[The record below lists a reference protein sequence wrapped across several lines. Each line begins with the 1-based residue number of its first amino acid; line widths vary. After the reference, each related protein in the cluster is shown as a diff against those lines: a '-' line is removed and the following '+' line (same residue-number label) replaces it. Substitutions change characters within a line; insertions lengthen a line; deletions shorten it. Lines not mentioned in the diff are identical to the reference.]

1 MASTIKANA
10 ALLSSLIAYYRLE
23 GNVTDSHGSN
33 NGTAEKTI
41 SMVAGALRNC
51 IAFDGNGDPQ
61 DAIGACQVL
70 NLGQLLAGVNS
81 FSISY
86 WANTNSV
93 SAFQQHVTLAS
104 WNGSA
109 MHAQSRLYSQQPAGA
124 SGNVDFAYWGA
135 TGGYVEVYAPLT
147 NGSWIHWTITLDYN
161 AGSGITTLSIY
172 KNGYLVGSNTNSIG
186 IAKTG
191 TIPLLVGGMP
201 WDYFGTNQRLH
212 QANGKFDEIAI
223 AARAWTAAEVRF
235 LYHTGLPVH
244 YDEVLAESLVA
255 IGATAMEGVQ
265 NLGQLEPSCVFEPVT
280 SFEAVAGPVQRQ
292 ISLSWTNPVHPDFL
306 KVIVRRSDV
315 SFPPSPSSGDLV
327 YEGSN
332 EATIDTDLDASKT
345 YYYSIFAFDSY
356 GTYSVAVTQSCKPE
370 QVPVTDFEG
379 VSGIRKIEMTWTN
392 PVCPE
397 FVGVMLRRS
406 EITYPATPT
415 DGIQVYNG
423 TDADYTD
430 DGLDNAKT
438 YYYSIFAYITGF
450 EYAEAATGSWSTLII
465 PNVTDVVAISSIVVR
480 VTYDREMKHTS
491 SSNPDDSLNPT
502 NYAITG
508 GDVPIVV
515 SDVDI
520 VQSNPTIVDLIVNEM
535 KNEESYHLIVSNV
548 KSLESEQNLDNND
561 GDFEG
566 IGIPPQVEI
575 RPVDSKNGWVKIQ
588 YSEIMGSSVLVLG
601 NYSINPELNI
611 LGVSS
616 VTSTIFKLVT
626 EPQTSGVDYVLT
638 VSLDVKDQVGNAISP
653 ENRTVLFRGKRIDYS
668 ESTVFDYFSSA
679 GSNRRIGPVE
689 GVGIVTVEVPSDKPE

>member
-1 MASTIKANA
+1 MASIKTHPT
-10 ALLSSLIAYYRLE
+10 LLAGLLAYYKLE
-23 GNVTDSHGSN
+23 GNAIDSHGSN
-33 NGTAEKTI
+33 NGTAEKAI
-41 SMVAGALRNC
+41 STVAGALRNC
-51 IAFDGNGDPQ
+51 IAFNGSGDRH
-61 DAIGACQVL
+61 AVGECQIL
-70 NLGQLLAGVNS
+70 NLGSILAGLSS
-81 FSISY
+81 FSIGCWFKYSDY
-86 WANTNSV
+86 GSLPYN
-93 SAFQQHVTLAS
+93 AFCQ
-104 WNGSA
+104 
-109 MHAQSRLYSQQPAGA
+109 
-124 SGNVDFAYWGA
+124 
-135 TGGYVEVYAPLT
+135 
-147 NGSWIHWTITLDYN
+147 GSWDSSVMHPESRCGCAVDDGANCYMSYLANSGRVDTPNFTITTGVFHHLVYTLNYN
-161 AGSGITTLSIY
+161 SGTGETTIT
-172 KNGYLVGSNTNSIG
+172 GYLDGSSIG
-186 IAKTG
+186 GQTASIG
-191 TIPLLVGGMP
+191 TLRTSTLPLLFGGMQ
-201 WDYFGTNQRLH
+201 YNLTERFHTI
-212 QANGKFDEIAI
+212 NGAIDEIAI
-223 AARAWTAAEVRF
+223 ASRAWTPAEVRD
-235 LYHTGLPVH
+235 LYHTGYPLR
-244 YDEVLAESLVA
+244 YEEVVV
-255 IGATAMEGVQ
+255 GVGDTVDVE
-265 NLGQLEPSCVFEPVT
+265 NLSEQEQGYSFVPVT
-280 SFEAVAGPVQRQ
+280 DFVAVVGPVQRQ

-575 RPVDSKNGWVKIQ
+575 RPVDSENRWVKIQ

>member
-1 MASTIKANA
+1 MASIKTHLTLLDGLLAYYKLDGNANDAHTNALHGTPEGIPTWA
-10 ALLSSLIAYYRLE
+10 ANCKLRQGLQLNGSSQCVSLGLSSLLCPGNITLSCWAY
-23 GNVTDSHGSN
+23 VDSTG
-33 NGTAEKTI
+33 
-41 SMVAGALRNC
+41 GAYQTMINKRYY
-51 IAFDGNGDPQ
+51 APGG
-61 DAIGACQVL
+61 GYTV
-70 NLGQLLAGVNS
+70 
-81 FSISY
+81 ISY
-86 WANTNSV
+86 IFTIYLPTNLITTVV
-93 SAFQQHVTLAS
+93 SS
-104 WNGSA
+104 GDSA
-109 MHAQSRLYSQQPAGA
+109 PYWHQIDYS
-124 SGNVDFAYWGA
+124 
-135 TGGYVEVYAPLT
+135 
-147 NGSWIHWTITLDYN
+147 
-161 AGSGITTLSIY
+161 AGSGIRNSWHHYAMTYDGSVLAVYLDGFLRQTLTGCLGPI
-172 KNGYLVGSNTNSIG
+172 KERPTIATLIG
-186 IAKTG
+186 ARTG
-191 TIPLLVGGMP
+191 DSGEPSRY
-201 WDYFGTNQRLH
+201 DYFKGYI
-212 QANGKFDEIAI
+212 DEVLISG
-223 AARAWTAAEVRF
+223 RAFTPAEVLD
-235 LYHTGLPVH
+235 LYHTGYPLR
-244 YDEVLAESLVA
+244 YEEVVVGVGENFYGFENLSEMES
-255 IGATAMEGVQ
+255 GY
-265 NLGQLEPSCVFEPVT
+265 VFVPVT
-280 SFEAVAGPVQRQ
+280 DFVAVTGPVQRQ

-575 RPVDSKNGWVKIQ
+575 RPVDSENRWVKIQ

>member
-1 MASTIKANA
+1 
-10 ALLSSLIAYYRLE
+10 
-23 GNVTDSHGSN
+23 
-33 NGTAEKTI
+33 
-41 SMVAGALRNC
+41 
-51 IAFDGNGDPQ
+51 
-61 DAIGACQVL
+61 
-70 NLGQLLAGVNS
+70 
-81 FSISY
+81 
-86 WANTNSV
+86 
-93 SAFQQHVTLAS
+93 
-104 WNGSA
+104 
-109 MHAQSRLYSQQPAGA
+109 
-124 SGNVDFAYWGA
+124 
-135 TGGYVEVYAPLT
+135 
-147 NGSWIHWTITLDYN
+147 
-161 AGSGITTLSIY
+161 
-172 KNGYLVGSNTNSIG
+172 
-186 IAKTG
+186 
-191 TIPLLVGGMP
+191 
-201 WDYFGTNQRLH
+201 
-212 QANGKFDEIAI
+212 
-223 AARAWTAAEVRF
+223 
-235 LYHTGLPVH
+235 
-244 YDEVLAESLVA
+244 
-255 IGATAMEGVQ
+255 
-265 NLGQLEPSCVFEPVT
+265 
-280 SFEAVAGPVQRQ
+280 
-292 ISLSWTNPVHPDFL
+292 
-306 KVIVRRSDV
+306 
-315 SFPPSPSSGDLV
+315 
-327 YEGSN
+327 
-332 EATIDTDLDASKT
+332 
-345 YYYSIFAFDSY
+345 
-356 GTYSVAVTQSCKPE
+356 
-370 QVPVTDFEG
+370 VPVTDFEG

-575 RPVDSKNGWVKIQ
+575 RPVDSENRWVKIQ